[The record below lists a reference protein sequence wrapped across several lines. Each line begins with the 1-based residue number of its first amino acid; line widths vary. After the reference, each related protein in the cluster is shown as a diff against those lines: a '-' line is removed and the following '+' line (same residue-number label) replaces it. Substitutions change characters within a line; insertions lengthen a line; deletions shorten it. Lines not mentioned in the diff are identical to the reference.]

1 MTIETSK
8 TENKMEKS
16 KKKKTNQK
24 TELNILEM

>member
-24 TELNILEM
+24 KELNILEM